1 MAVKIRLARGGAKK
15 RPHYQIVVANSQSPR
30 DGKFL
35 QKVGYYNPLLPS
47 GSPGRIVADLEKIKY
62 WRSVGAQP
70 TETVERLLKSLSP
83 AAS

>member
-35 QKVGYYNPLLPS
+35 QKVGHYNPLLPKN
-47 GSPGRIVADLEKIKY
+47 SPERVVADLEKIKY
-62 WRSVGAQP
+62 WRSVGAQL
-70 TETVERLLKSLSP
+70 TETVERLLKSVSAP
-83 AAS
+83 IA